1 MSPYALPLAELA
13 LANFIGIISPGP
25 AFLLVSR
32 AAAGRG
38 RAAGFGLSLGVAI
51 AATTWAAAACFGV
64 SLVMARFATLYAAI
78 QIAGGLYLVWIGISA
93 WRAPPPK
100 LDLAGPTGN
109 GSFGFLRAVA
119 TGAALN
125 LGNPKIVIFFTSI
138 FVALLPAHI
147 PLWMTFAAIAVVG
160 LQEAA
165 WYCLVTLLF
174 SRARIQ
180 RAYRRAGL
188 WIERTVGTLLIAIG
202 ARILGAAV

>member
-13 LANFIGIISPGP
+13 LANFIGMISPGP

-64 SLVMARFATLYAAI
+64 ALVMARFAPLYEAV

-93 WRAPPPK
+93 WRAPPPE
-100 LDLAGPTGN
+100 LDLAAPS
-109 GSFGFLRAVA
+109 GSPGFLRAVA

-138 FVALLPAHI
+138 FVALLPAHT
-147 PLWMTFAAIAVVG
+147 PLWLSAAAIAIVG
-160 LQEAA
+160 LQEVT

-174 SRARIQ
+174 SRARVQ